1 MEKEFVPYEQAL
13 ALKKL
18 RFADYCLGLYSYGSK
33 NTMDMQHVIH
43 TCKASSKLVWMR
55 APTPTFSQVFRW
67 FREKY
72 ELYFNIHRLQH
83 AISTKKEFMLTIDAP
98 LYGGYCESYEE
109 AELACLKKL
118 IEIAKSL

>member
-13 ALKKL
+13 ALKE
-18 RFADYCLGLYSYGSK
+18 LGFKEPCIYVFLDKDIIRQNYGLMNYSIQMHPDGILAPLY
-33 NTMDMQHVIH
+33 Q
-43 TCKASSKLVWMR
+43 
-55 APTPTFSQVFRW
+55 QVFRW
-67 FREKY
+67 FRDKY